1 MRYRFEGCELD
12 TAVYR
17 LTVAGRT
24 EPVEPQVFDLLAYLI
39 EHRDRVV
46 SKEELLDNIWGN
58 RFVSEST
65 LTSRVKSARRAIGD
79 DGRAQRYIRTVQGRG
94 YQFVSPVEE
103 DGADSPAPAVAVTSP
118 QIDASELAVATTPL
132 IGRQQELSDLAD
144 LMGGTRLL
152 TLTGMGGVG
161 KTRLAVEL
169 ATRIGDRYADGVRFV
184 ALTRVR
190 DPALVAGLVLETLV
204 PRSDGTGTPEL
215 LLREWLRGRTMLLV
229 LDNFEH
235 VADAAPLVSDLLRS
249 SPGLSVL
256 TTSRER
262 LRLAG
267 EQVYEVLP
275 LDIDGEVDGDLG
287 MPDALALFEQS
298 ARAADPSF
306 AIDEKNRNDVAAICR
321 SLDGL
326 PLALELAG
334 PRVRLLPTR
343 FLRERLASRVDA
355 LSAGM
360 RDHPERHQT
369 IRAAIAWSYDLLH
382 PSERRLFNRMAV
394 FAAPASLEAI
404 EDVCGGEDDDEILSD
419 LASLVD
425 KSMVRRVDH
434 HAVEPRFTMLELLH
448 EFASEQFDAAA
459 EHDEIRHRHAAHFAE
474 LVAGYEDARWGE
486 AAGYW
491 IDAIHEH
498 LPDVR
503 TAFDW
508 SSNTGDHRTAGK
520 IAASLY
526 GYLDVHPEPVARWT
540 KQALEWIDELDPLSI
555 GELHL
560 EAGYLEYIQ
569 GRTDATHHHWSQ
581 ALAAFRDFAHPRYVG
596 LGLAFVAGT
605 HIGSTAD
612 YGRAQALCSEALDL
626 ARETGEQQT
635 LAHVLNIKGEL
646 ARLHGDDDLAA
657 TAYQAALDATRAGG
671 DRGTESAILGN
682 LAYLARHR
690 GAYDEA
696 QDLGRESLR
705 MCWALGLRMLAAW
718 RVSELAGAELGLGA
732 PDRAAR
738 LVGASD
744 AALANLGAARGAGDQ
759 SEHDDVLR
767 ELERVLGAD
776 RLAELRAEGAAMTLE
791 ECVRYALD
799 EQVM

>member
-1 MRYRFEGCELD
+1 MRYRFEACELD
-12 TAVYR
+12 TAIYR
-17 LTVAGRT
+17 LTVAGRV

-46 SKEELLDNIWGN
+46 SKEELLDSIWGN

-79 DGRAQRYIRTVQGRG
+79 DGQAQRYIRTVQGRG
-94 YQFVSPVEE
+94 YQFVAPVEE
-103 DGADSPAPAVAVTSP
+103 DDEGEASVPEMTP
-118 QIDASELAVATTPL
+118 QIDASELAVATTRL

-144 LMGGTRLL
+144 LMAGTRLL
-152 TLTGMGGVG
+152 TLTGTGGVG

-204 PRSDGTGTPEL
+204 PRSDGAGEPEL
-215 LLREWLRGRTMLLV
+215 LLREWLRGRMILLV
-229 LDNFEH
+229 FDNFEH

-267 EQVYEVLP
+267 EQVYEVMP
-275 LDIDGEVDGDLG
+275 LEIDGAVDGELG
-287 MPDALALFEQS
+287 LSDALALFEQS
-298 ARAADPSF
+298 ARAVDPSF
-306 AIDEKNRNDVAAICR
+306 EIDEKNRNDVVAICR

-343 FLRERLASRVDA
+343 FLRERLARRIDA

-404 EDVCGGEDDDEILSD
+404 EDVCGGKDDVEILSE

-425 KSMVRRVDH
+425 KSLVRRVDH
-434 HAVEPRFTMLELLH
+434 HAGEPRFTMLELLH
-448 EFASEQFDAAA
+448 EFASEEFEAAA
-459 EHDEIRHRHAAHFAE
+459 ERDEIRHRHAVHFAE
-474 LVAGYEDARWGE
+474 LVAKYEDARWDE

-498 LPDVR
+498 MPDIR
-503 TAFDW
+503 AAFDW
-508 SSNTGDHRTAGK
+508 SSNAGDYRTAGK

-526 GYLDVHPEPVARWT
+526 GHLDAHPDPIARWAE
-540 KQALEWIDELDPLSI
+540 QALAWIDELEPLSV
-555 GELHL
+555 GELYFT
-560 EAGYLEYIQ
+560 AGYMQYNRGDIE
-569 GRTDATHHHWSQ
+569 ATRHHWSQ
-581 ALAAFRDFAHPRYVG
+581 ALEAFRDLGHPRYTA
-596 LGLAFVAGT
+596 LGLAFLAIT
-605 HIGSTAD
+605 YIGDAAD
-612 YGRAQALCSEALDL
+612 YGRAQSMCSEALDL
-626 ARETGEQQT
+626 ARKTGEQQT
-635 LAHVLNIKGEL
+635 LAQVLNAKGEL
-646 ARLHGDDDLAA
+646 ARLHGDVDAAQATYLAA
-657 TAYQAALDATRAGG
+657 LEAARAGG
-671 DRGTESAILGN
+671 DRGTEGVILAN
-682 LAYLARHR
+682 LANLARYR
-690 GAYDEA
+690 GAYDDARSLER
-696 QDLGRESLR
+696 QSLR

-718 RVSELAGAELGLGA
+718 GVSDLAAAELGLGA
-732 PDRAAR
+732 HERAAR

-744 AALANLGAARGAGDQ
+744 AALANLGAARGADDLP
-759 SEHDDVLR
+759 EHGDVLQ

-791 ECVRYALD
+791 GCVRYALD
-799 EQVM
+799 EQVP